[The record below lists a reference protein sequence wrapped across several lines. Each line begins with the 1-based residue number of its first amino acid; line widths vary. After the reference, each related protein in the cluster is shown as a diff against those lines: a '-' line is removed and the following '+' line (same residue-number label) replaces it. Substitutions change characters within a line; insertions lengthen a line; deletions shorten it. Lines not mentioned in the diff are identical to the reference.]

1 MLKTIAYRIA
11 AKAVIRGAVCMGCV
25 VSFDGIPF
33 IDLRGKLPIT
43 GEYPIRSME
52 RVDAIVIHHSATRG
66 QTIRSIAEFHTAT
79 RGWPSIAYHF
89 AVGWDGKVYQL
100 NDVERRTN
108 HAQGFNSR
116 SIGVCLI
123 GDYEAH
129 PVPPETVHSLIHL
142 IEVLN
147 SEYGPLRIVLHSE
160 TKQTKCPGYW
170 GREAVEQIR

>member
-1 MLKTIAYRIA
+1 MLATFTRRIA
-11 AKAVIRGAVCMGCV
+11 GKVATRGLV
-25 VSFDGIPF
+25 VALGVGYSEAPF
-33 IDLRGKLPIT
+33 IDLRGKLPTT
-43 GEYPIRSME
+43 GEYPARDMD
-52 RVDAIVIHHSATRG
+52 RVDAIVVHHSATRG

-129 PVPPETVHSLIHL
+129 PVPPETVHSLSHL
-142 IEVLN
+142 IEAL
-147 SEYGPLRIVLHSE
+147 SEQYGPLRIVLHSE

-170 GREAVEQIR
+170 GREAVERIR